1 VLIAILVLQPSSIR
15 LMPVNRPFKTTGKGD
30 EVTLISQATTDYV
43 WDDYDSIVK
52 IQWTIKV
59 RAAGHEH
66 AREQVKGII
75 ESLLNDVRY
84 QDISDESIEI
94 DLYK

>member
-1 VLIAILVLQPSSIR
+1 
-15 LMPVNRPFKTTGKGD
+15 MNRPFKTTGKGD

-43 WDDYDSIVK
+43 WDDYESIVK

-66 AREQVKGII
+66 ARKQV
-75 ESLLNDVRY
+75 E
-84 QDISDESIEI
+84 DIVETILDQTNYTQEVSDESIEI